1 MGRVAKP
8 PLSRRMISDQQL
20 TTSYLLFKYQ
30 TRKSLRPVGSVD
42 QRSEIRNNN
51 CWGWRDWRERCN
63 FRWL

>member
-1 MGRVAKP
+1 
-8 PLSRRMISDQQL
+8 MISDQQL